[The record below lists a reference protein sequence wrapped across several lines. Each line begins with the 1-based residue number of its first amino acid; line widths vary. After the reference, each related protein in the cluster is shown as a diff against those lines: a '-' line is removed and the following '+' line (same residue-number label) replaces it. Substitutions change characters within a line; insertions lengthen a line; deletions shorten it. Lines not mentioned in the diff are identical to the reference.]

1 MNMLSWRYRK
11 AVRTALLTSVWQ
23 LAREGQDFRLRDN
36 GKGSA
41 RVLKVSVSGFN
52 AATSR
57 EFAPFERR
65 KICASKS
72 DEVDE

>member
-1 MNMLSWRYRK
+1 M
-11 AVRTALLTSVWQ
+11 TSVWQ
-23 LAREGQDFRLRDN
+23 LEREGRDFRLRDN

-57 EFAPFERR
+57 AFAPFERR
-65 KICASKS
+65 KIHAGKS
-72 DEVDE
+72 DEIDG